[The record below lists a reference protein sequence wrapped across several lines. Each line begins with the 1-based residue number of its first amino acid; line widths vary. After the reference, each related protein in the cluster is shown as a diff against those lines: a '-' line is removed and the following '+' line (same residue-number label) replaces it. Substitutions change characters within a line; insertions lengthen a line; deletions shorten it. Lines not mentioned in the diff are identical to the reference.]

1 MGDKTLAQLIKAQ
14 FPGEYDEYDDRE
26 LEDLIIAKYPGE
38 YDDYPRTEMPMG
50 DLTKDIG
57 GGLVKGLA
65 QTVSDFS
72 GLAPRMF
79 GAPDPRAKGGA
90 MHGIT
95 EFAQPKTKG
104 EAVGKFI
111 EQVGEFAIP
120 GMSGEAVGAKLASKA
135 PKLLRLPVRIGV
147 NAGTNAAQAAL
158 HEDDATVAGVAGGA
172 GTVAG
177 AGVFGIGRWVG
188 SKAKPLVNSG
198 LKLTDSSLSKQSTA
212 KFKGLA
218 GEQDAVAE
226 FALKKRWLDP
236 AEAEA
241 NLARIEAERNAMYAT
256 SPAKFNAG
264 QTANQALSDLADRAR
279 LRTDGGVKTL
289 AAVEKEKRRLLTGP
303 LSKPGAPKPK
313 TPVATPSG
321 PGWTGPAL
329 GTAPPGGPVFLDLK
343 PNPGVQPEV
352 PPAWAPSTA
361 TAAPTDSL
369 LTTLTPTERA
379 PAVVPSPFSA
389 STATP
394 FSLGGTAPPA
404 VKWRPKPVTLP
415 SPTVV
420 VPGGRS
426 FTAASSDVPAAG
438 RPVTLTPTLPPSR
451 GSVTASSTDIP
462 PAQPPVAMRIAAGK
476 SAPKSKKLAVKREF
490 RDDVTAAEM
499 KQHIEADGEELRD
512 QWGQRKVNPALKAK
526 NAAMRRSLQEGVDA
540 KLPQGATTSAD
551 LLEESGLSQRLKK
564 GLDAS
569 KKRRANLGPFSA
581 PLLIGTGSAATSA
594 AFGSG
599 EAAAASLALAVGGH
613 LIRNNPTRAGYL
625 AADLAE
631 AVANKNGVKAAR
643 ILKHLGVGL
652 SATESQ
658 DREGSMTI
666 TEPK

>member
-1 MGDKTLAQLIKAQ
+1 VSDPTKPQVWEVDDPVTGHTVEFDWDKPTPPTDADFEAVLA
-14 FPGEYDEYDDRE
+14 EYRKTSSDKE
-26 LEDLIIAKYPGE
+26 L
-38 YDDYPRTEMPMG
+38 PMG

-57 GGLVKGLA
+57 GGIVKGLA

-72 GLAPRMF
+72 GIAPRMF

-111 EQVGEFAIP
+111 EQAGEFVIP
-120 GMSGEAVGAKLASKA
+120 GMAGEAVGAKLASKA

-147 NAGTNAAQAAL
+147 NSGTNAAQAAL
-158 HEDDATVAGVAGGA
+158 HEDDATVAGAAGGA
-172 GTVAG
+172 GTAAG
-177 AGVFGIGRWVG
+177 AGIAGLGRWIG

-198 LKLTDSSLSKQSTA
+198 LKLTDSSLSKQTTA

-264 QTANQALSDLADRAR
+264 RTANQALSDLADRAR
-279 LRTDGGVKTL
+279 LRTDGGVKML

-303 LSKPGAPKPK
+303 LSKPGTPKPK
-313 TPVATPSG
+313 PPVAAPSG
-321 PGWTGPAL
+321 PGWAGPSL
-329 GTAPPGGPVFLDLK
+329 GTAPPGGPVFLGLT
-343 PNPGVQPEV
+343 PAPRVQPEV

-361 TAAPTDSL
+361 TAAPTDSM
-369 LTTLTPTERA
+369 LTTLTPTEKA
-379 PAVVPSPFSA
+379 PTVVQSPFSA
-389 STATP
+389 STGTP
-394 FSLGGTAPPA
+394 FSLAGG
-404 VKWRPKPVTLP
+404 PVTRP
-415 SPTVV
+415 SPTAV

-426 FTAASSDVPAAG
+426 FSAASSEVPAAG
-438 RPVTLTPTLPPSR
+438 RPVTLTPTIPAGRP
-451 GSVTASSTDIP
+451 SVTASSSAIP
-462 PAQPPVAMRIAAGK
+462 SAQPPVAVPMSAGAK
-476 SAPKSKKLAVKREF
+476 SPKPKKLAVKREF

-526 NAAMRRSLQEGVDA
+526 NSSMRRSLQEGVDA
-540 KLPQGATTSAD
+540 KLPHGATTSAD

-581 PLLIGTGSAATSA
+581 PLLIGTSSAATSA

-599 EAAAASLALAVGGH
+599 EAAAASIALAVGGH

-631 AVANKNGVKAAR
+631 AVASKNGVKAAQ